1 MAWSERKS
9 CKNKDYSH
17 IPPEVPNVKLNFDV
31 RFLTL
36 MHRGNIKKDKL
47 GSFVREETYTIL
59 T

>member
-1 MAWSERKS
+1 M
-9 CKNKDYSH
+9 
-17 IPPEVPNVKLNFDV
+17 PPEVPNVKLNFDV